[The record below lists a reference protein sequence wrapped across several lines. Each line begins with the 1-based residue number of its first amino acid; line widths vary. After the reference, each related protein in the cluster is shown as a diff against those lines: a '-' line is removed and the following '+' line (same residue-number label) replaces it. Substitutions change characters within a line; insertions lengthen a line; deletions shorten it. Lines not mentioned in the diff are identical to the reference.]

1 MFAMGVV
8 MLQIHAWSPLFVLG
22 WITAASVSAEPIEVA
37 AYEKDCWKLEY
48 SPDGKRFVTLPNNEG
63 AMKLWD
69 AATGKL
75 IWEVEKTGKNALAF
89 SPDGKTIAVGSWR
102 KVHLYEAG
110 TGKHQREIASA
121 GENSVSCIAFSPDGS
136 KFALVTGESNMVEVF
151 EFDSGKKILS
161 LTAPMDK
168 PEKGT
173 GGISRVAF
181 SPDGETLVA
190 SCGGKGWPDYVGKDS
205 VIAVWDVKTW
215 KLRKS
220 FTASTHNV
228 NDLVI
233 SPDGKLI
240 AASCHRGREV
250 KIWKMPLPP
259 EEERIA
265 PEVIAELVKQLDADA
280 FGKREAAERKLR
292 EIGLP
297 AREQLLKALDGVS
310 AEAAFR
316 ARKILA
322 GMKEEDDS
330 RLHLIKIGS
339 DFQTVA
345 FSPDGRF
352 LATGS
357 LSGNKHSVQIW
368 KMGPELALQGSLNE
382 RGSWIVRFSPD
393 GKQLAQGTPGGA
405 ILLYDVKDVLPD

>member
-1 MFAMGVV
+1 
-8 MLQIHAWSPLFVLG
+8 MLRFRVWSLCLVLG
-22 WITAASVSAEPIEVA
+22 LATVAPVAAEPMEIA

-48 SPDGKRFVTLPNNEG
+48 SPDGKQFVTLPNGEG

-69 AATGKL
+69 ASTGKL
-75 IWEVEKTGKNALAF
+75 IWVVEKTGKNALAF
-89 SPDGKTIAVGSWR
+89 SPDGKTLAVGAWG
-102 KVHLYEAG
+102 KVRLYESG
-110 TGKHQREIASA
+110 TGEHLRDIASA
-121 GENSVSCIAFSPDGS
+121 GEKGVNGLAFSPDGS
-136 KFALVTGESNMVEVF
+136 KLAMATGESNLVEVF
-151 EFDSGKKILS
+151 EFDSGERILT
-161 LTAPMDK
+161 LTVPMDK

-181 SPDGETLVA
+181 SPDGKTLVA
-190 SCGGKGWPDYVGKDS
+190 ACGGKGWPDYVGKDS
-205 VIAVWDVKTW
+205 VVGVWDAKTW

-228 NDLVI
+228 NDLAI
-233 SPDGKLI
+233 SPDSKLI
-240 AASCHRGREV
+240 AASCHRAHEV
-250 KIWKMPLPP
+250 KVWKMPTPT
-259 EEERIA
+259 EEKKIA
-265 PEVIAELVKQLDADA
+265 PEMIADLVKQLDADA

-297 AREQLLKALDGVS
+297 AREQLLKALDGDS

-322 GMKEEDDS
+322 GLKEEDDDL
-330 RLHLIKIGS
+330 LHRIKIGS

-352 LATGS
+352 LVTGS
-357 LSGNKHSVQIW
+357 FSGKNSLHIW
-368 KMGPELALQGSLNE
+368 TLTPKLASRGILNE
-382 RGSWIVRFSPD
+382 RGAWVARFSPD

-405 ILLYDVKDVLPD
+405 VLLHDVKDVLPD